1 MDRLD
6 AGAAQPDPLS
16 AAGIGEAAQL
26 DQHEVDNS
34 GSQHLEGSWTQEEKE
49 AFNLGM
55 CLFGKYFPAI
65 QCLVGTKE
73 VRALAI
79 V

>member
-1 MDRLD
+1 MDRMD
-6 AGAAQPDPLS
+6 ADTAQPDPLS
-16 AAGIGEAAQL
+16 ATGIGEAAQL
-26 DQHEVDNS
+26 DHHEVDNQS
-34 GSQHLEGSWTQEEKE
+34 SQHLEGSWTQEEKE

-65 QCLVGTKE
+65 QCLVGTKA